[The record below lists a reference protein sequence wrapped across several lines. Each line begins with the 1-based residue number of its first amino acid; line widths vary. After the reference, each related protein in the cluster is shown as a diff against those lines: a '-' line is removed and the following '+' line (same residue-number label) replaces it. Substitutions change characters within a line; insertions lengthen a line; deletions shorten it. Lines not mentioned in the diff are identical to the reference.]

1 MSQINLRVT
10 DYGREAYEMAMEWY
24 HGNGPV
30 PIPNLTESQYAAQGL
45 KDYSVFFQ
53 PPTDDNTCNQT
64 IRFSS
69 TSSLKYISIEMVPI
83 ISAIKSGFSDSKILD
98 LMLHHNIKPGH
109 FDDMSSDGDEI
120 LFHSDSGKRFN
131 LQDIYNSLIKALNCK
146 PSGRRLLDKTYDY
159 NQYSDELFIALLQ
172 TDDPKYWN
180 STRLQTL
187 VDGIAENDYNT
198 EPHYTVFNELS
209 DQVSSTSCFPEN
221 SALEFLRRSGMFNQD
236 LICKRSANYGM
247 WETTLKRLLIDKP
260 MALQLFL
267 ACGNATDLNDQTLI
281 RRALKS
287 ISMDSYDASIN
298 PAYALHRLK
307 DVLVDCAIDD
317 IFDSDV
323 LKLNLM
329 SLERTQDFDGM
340 SSLDGDAAGY
350 DPICNQN
357 TDLIS
362 RLAQEVM
369 RVPLHQMG
377 YSHFGCWRR
386 LPLLNLM
393 PQHLAPGTAEALV
406 IHMLKG
412 FDQFTY
418 PDNTTQEKIEVDQ
431 NARAGLKD
439 LVQVLACHH
448 DFDYSAF
455 QDLSSTHKKDL
466 IKMGLDV
473 KKLPGLTLQDLGE
486 AFSHD
491 IGL

>member
-1 MSQINLRVT
+1 MSQINLNLT
-10 DYGREAYEMAMEWY
+10 DYGREAYEMASEWY

-45 KDYSVFFQ
+45 PDYSIFFQ
-53 PPTDDNTCNQT
+53 EPTNNNTSNQS
-64 IRFSS
+64 IWFSS
-69 TSSLKYISIEMVPI
+69 KSSLKYISIEMVPI
-83 ISAIKSGFSDSKILD
+83 ISAIKEGFSDSKLLD
-98 LMLHHNIKPGH
+98 LILHHNIKPAH
-109 FDDMSSDGDEI
+109 FDDMSSDGNEI
-120 LFHSDSGKRFN
+120 LFQSDSGKDFN

-146 PSGRRLLDKTYDY
+146 PSGRRLLDECYDY
-159 NQYSDELFIALLQ
+159 NAYSDELFIALLQ
-172 TDDPKYWN
+172 ADDPKYWN
-180 STRLQTL
+180 NTRLQTL
-187 VDGIAENDYNT
+187 ADGIAENDYNT
-198 EPHYTVFNELS
+198 EPHYTVFNDLS

-221 SALEFLRRSGMFNQD
+221 SALEYLRRSGMLNLD
-236 LICKRSANYGM
+236 LIRKRSANYGM
-247 WETTLKRLLIDKP
+247 WETTLKRLLIAKP

-267 ACGNATDLNDQTLI
+267 ACANATNRNEQALI
-281 RRALKS
+281 RRAIKS
-287 ISMDSYDASIN
+287 ISMDSYDASIH
-298 PAYALHRLK
+298 PAYALQRLK
-307 DVLVDCAIDD
+307 DVLVDSAIED
-317 IFDSDV
+317 IFNSDV

-329 SLERTQDFDGM
+329 SLERAQDFYCM
-340 SSLDGDAAGY
+340 SDLDGDAAAY
-350 DPICNQN
+350 ETICTQN

-369 RVPLHQMG
+369 PVPLDQMG

-386 LPLLNLM
+386 LPLLNLK
-393 PQHLAPGTAEALV
+393 PQRLSPGTAEALV

-418 PDNTTQEKIEVDQ
+418 SGNTTQEKIEVDK
-431 NARAGLKD
+431 NSRAGLKD
-439 LVQVLACHH
+439 LVQVIACHH
-448 DFDYSAF
+448 DFDYSYF

>member
-1 MSQINLRVT
+1 MSQINLSVT
-10 DYGREAYEMAMEWY
+10 DYGREAYEMASEWY
-24 HGNGPV
+24 YGNGPV

-45 KDYSVFFQ
+45 NDYSVFFQ
-53 PPTDDNTCNQT
+53 PPTDNNTSNQT
-64 IRFSS
+64 MRFSS
-69 TSSLKYISIEMVPI
+69 TSAIKYISIEMVPI
-83 ISAIKSGFSDSKILD
+83 ITAIKAGFSDSKILE
-98 LMLHHNIKPGH
+98 LMLHHNIKPEH

-120 LFHSDSGKRFN
+120 LFRSESGKDFN
-131 LQDIYNSLIKALNCK
+131 LQDIYNALIKALNCK
-146 PSGRRLLDKTYDY
+146 PSGRRLLDKAYNY

-180 STRLQTL
+180 NTRVQTL
-187 VDGIAENDYNT
+187 ADAITQNDDNS
-198 EPHYTVFNELS
+198 EPHYTAFNELN
-209 DQVSSTSCFPEN
+209 DQVTSRSCFPEN
-221 SALEFLRRSGMFNQD
+221 SALEYLRRSGMLNPD
-236 LICKRSANYGM
+236 LIRKRSANYGM
-247 WETTLKRLLIDKP
+247 WETTLKRLVINKP

-267 ACGNATDLNDQTLI
+267 ACGNATDLNDQALI

-287 ISMDSYDASIN
+287 ISMDSYDSSMH
-298 PAYALHRLK
+298 PAYALQRLK

-323 LKLNLM
+323 FKLNLM
-329 SLERTQDFDGM
+329 SLERTQDFYGM
-340 SSLDGDAAGY
+340 RGTDGDAAEY
-350 DPICNQN
+350 EPICAQN
-357 TDLIS
+357 DELIS
-362 RLAQEVM
+362 RLAHEVM

-393 PQHLAPGTAEALV
+393 PQRLAPGTAEALV
-406 IHMLKG
+406 MHMLNG

-418 PDNTTQEKIEVDQ
+418 PGNVLQEKKEVDQ

-448 DFDYSAF
+448 DFDYSYF